1 MKPILGQL
9 EKAGQAF
16 VCYASIFV
24 RDGRFSFILRKT
36 ARKFMKKMIALLLS
50 LFAVQTA
57 LAELPVVTEK
67 IWKPRKTLPWTGW
80 KAVIH

>member
-24 RDGRFSFILRKT
+24 RDGRFSFIWGKT
-36 ARKFMKKMIALLLS
+36 ARKFMKKMIALIALLWGV
-50 LFAVQTA
+50 FAVQIA
-57 LAELPVVTEK
+57 LAELP
-67 IWKPRKTLPWTGW
+67 
-80 KAVIH
+80 A

>member
-24 RDGRFSFILRKT
+24 RDGRFSFILGKT
-36 ARKFMKKMIALLLS
+36 ARKFMKKMIALIALLCGV
-50 LFAVQTA
+50 FVVQIA
-57 LAELPVVTEK
+57 LAELPVVTLIPEK
-67 IWKPRKTLPWTGW
+67 KERD
-80 KAVIH
+80 